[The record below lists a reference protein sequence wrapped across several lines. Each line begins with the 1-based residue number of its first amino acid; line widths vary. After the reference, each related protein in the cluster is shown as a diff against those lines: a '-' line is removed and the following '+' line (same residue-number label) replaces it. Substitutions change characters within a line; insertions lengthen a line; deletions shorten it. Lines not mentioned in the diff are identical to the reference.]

1 MEIKKDQYQ
10 SARGGTSQFLDI
22 RCRKCQTD
30 ILAYSEFP
38 LKANNINV
46 GDKRSFR
53 SGENLGKL
61 RAEQFSFYPLLYNPN
76 ETKCSESAAWLEL

>member
-30 ILAYSEFP
+30 ILTYSEFP
-38 LKANNINV
+38 LKANNIN
-46 GDKRSFR
+46 F
-53 SGENLGKL
+53 N
-61 RAEQFSFYPLLYNPN
+61 
-76 ETKCSESAAWLEL
+76 